1 MQMPLTDSCSS
12 VGHTEWSGNLSRAA
26 LPKFPVP
33 PPSAIMRLPLQIL
46 EEQQVHFRVSIPT
59 GIPNHHPGEHMLAMS
74 FIHSAGV
81 PSPPCSLFLSGRF
94 CLFLPGYSYLFLSG
108 YPSLPIFLSLPF
120 SHPSA
125 DGPAAAFAC
134 QLAVRQS
141 VTHSLGH

>member
-1 MQMPLTDSCSS
+1 MAGQLITRCTSQIPRT
-12 VGHTEWSGNLSRAA
+12 A
-26 LPKFPVP
+26 
-33 PPSAIMRLPLQIL
+33 PSAIMRLPLQIL

-81 PSPPCSLFLSGRF
+81 PSPSCSLFLSGRS
-94 CLFLPGYSYLFLSG
+94 CLFLWGYFYLFLSG

-141 VTHSLGH
+141 VTHSLEH